1 MTRDPEAGDP
11 MGGDAARDWEDVRS
25 YALEQEQEAELLAR
39 QTECI
44 LIWLGK
50 DGHPMGVVMNY
61 LPRDGRF
68 WLTATEGRPRIAAVR
83 RDPRVSIAITSKGSG
98 IPVSRSLTYTGTCI
112 VHEDAATKTWFYPAF
127 AARLRPGDEAKAA
140 SFAAHLD
147 SPGRVVLEVVPGSRI
162 GFDGAKMWAAAPS
175 AAPRSADPLS
185 MGDPCPRPWSG
196 AT

>member
-1 MTRDPEAGDP
+1 MSGTSAPGDP

-25 YALEQEQEAELLAR
+25 YTLEEQQEAELLDR
-39 QTECI
+39 QTECTF
-44 LIWLGK
+44 IWLGK

-61 LPRDGRF
+61 LFHDGRF

-98 IPVSRSLTYTGTCI
+98 IPVSKSLTYKGTCV
-112 VHEDAATKTWFYPAF
+112 VHEDDETKAWFYPSF

-147 SPGRVVLEVVPGSRI
+147 SPGRVVLELVPERRI
-162 GFDGAKMWAAAPS
+162 GFDSAKMWAAAPS
-175 AAPRSADPLS
+175 AAPSA
-185 MGDPCPRPWSG
+185 G
-196 AT
+196 